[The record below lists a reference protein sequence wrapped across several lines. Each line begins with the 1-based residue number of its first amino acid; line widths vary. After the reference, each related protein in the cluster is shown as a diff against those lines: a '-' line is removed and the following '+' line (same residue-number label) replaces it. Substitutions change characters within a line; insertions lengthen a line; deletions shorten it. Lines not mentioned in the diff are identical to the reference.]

1 MPESVN
7 VDPNN
12 SRRKSRI
19 RWKWYHFYFLLAL
32 FDVVVIIMS
41 LALYDRVL
49 ASYEVALR
57 ELGGMDIRQHWL
69 AEMRTAVVR
78 LNAPGNDVF
87 ETRDV
92 AGERT
97 RFDNAHA
104 DLQRL
109 MKNEAKFD
117 IDLDGFHSFI
127 ARMVAEETAIFDRL
141 ASFGRDERA
150 DNQWQTRLEKSVTAM
165 AAMDRYQAGA
175 LSELSG
181 LEAGLNL
188 IENRLHDEFGASLER
203 SATAEKLMLPAVI
216 LALLGI
222 FFYGR
227 KLQRLHEQMTR
238 DREMALTERSER
250 LASIGELCTAVAH
263 GIRNPLAAINSSA
276 QLALQYG
283 TLDEDSHRRVNDI
296 LDEGRRL
303 GQRINRLLDFA
314 DSSFRPRER
323 FDLRSA
329 VLQAVKE
336 VQLRLDER
344 NIDVRLINWDQ
355 EFAIYGTE
363 EWIIQSVI
371 EVLSNAIDHL
381 DREGIVTISCG
392 ESFMSGGARAAKLR
406 IADNG
411 PGIKSA
417 IRDRVFDL
425 FFTSKNRGI
434 GIGLASVKRAIE
446 FHSGSV
452 TLVDTTSGACF
463 EFVLPIGAPDIDGS

>member
-150 DNQWQTRLEKSVTAM
+150 DNQWQTRLEKRFLRQICGRKSWFDVIPHP
-165 AAMDRYQAGA
+165 RVRELAGA
-175 LSELSG
+175 APSAPSPS
-181 LEAGLNL
+181 ASA
-188 IENRLHDEFGASLER
+188 RFG
-203 SATAEKLMLPAVI
+203 
-216 LALLGI
+216 
-222 FFYGR
+222 
-227 KLQRLHEQMTR
+227 
-238 DREMALTERSER
+238 
-250 LASIGELCTAVAH
+250 
-263 GIRNPLAAINSSA
+263 
-276 QLALQYG
+276 
-283 TLDEDSHRRVNDI
+283 
-296 LDEGRRL
+296 
-303 GQRINRLLDFA
+303 
-314 DSSFRPRER
+314 
-323 FDLRSA
+323 
-329 VLQAVKE
+329 
-336 VQLRLDER
+336 
-344 NIDVRLINWDQ
+344 
-355 EFAIYGTE
+355 
-363 EWIIQSVI
+363 
-371 EVLSNAIDHL
+371 
-381 DREGIVTISCG
+381 
-392 ESFMSGGARAAKLR
+392 
-406 IADNG
+406 
-411 PGIKSA
+411 
-417 IRDRVFDL
+417 
-425 FFTSKNRGI
+425 
-434 GIGLASVKRAIE
+434 
-446 FHSGSV
+446 
-452 TLVDTTSGACF
+452 
-463 EFVLPIGAPDIDGS
+463 